1 MKYEV
6 GDLLVAKN
14 PHWAKSCVFMVKKI
28 IEINRCIDN
37 GVWMETVQ
45 GYRVANLDN
54 LDLGFVVSQDQ
65 MDERYRLLTKEDR

>member
-1 MKYEV
+1 MKYKL

-14 PHWAKSCVFMVKKI
+14 PHWAKSNVFMVKKI
-28 IEINRCIDN
+28 IDINRCIDN

-54 LDLGFVVSQDQ
+54 IELTFVVSQDQ
-65 MDERYRLLTKEDR
+65 MDERYRLLTKEDK